1 MPHLKL
7 RVTPGSRKQEIAG
20 WHGDALRVRVNAPP
34 ERGKA
39 NDAAVRLVASALDL
53 PARQV
58 TLERGATSRDKV
70 LKIEGLSEEEML
82 RRLPGRASARRML

>member
-1 MPHLKL
+1 MPYLKIL
-7 RVTPGSRKQEIAG
+7 VTPGSRKEEIAG

-39 NDAAVRLVASALDL
+39 NNAAARLVAAALDL

-58 TLERGATSRDKV
+58 TLERGATSRQKV
-70 LKIEGLSEEEML
+70 LNIDGLTEEEML
-82 RRLPGRASARRML
+82 RRLPDRASTRRML